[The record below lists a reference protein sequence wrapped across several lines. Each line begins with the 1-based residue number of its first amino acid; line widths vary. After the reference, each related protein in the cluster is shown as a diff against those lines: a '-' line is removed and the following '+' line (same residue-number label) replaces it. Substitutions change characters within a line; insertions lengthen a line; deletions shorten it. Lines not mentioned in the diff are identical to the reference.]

1 MKRMKK
7 WIAMLLAGGMTLGT
21 VGCAVAPPQ
30 VDNPHSSDS
39 EEKIAN
45 ADDSIEEYQA
55 LITSNQQGRTIALL
69 SGDIYNFADN
79 YTKFCGKDYAI
90 GDFKVDRYA
99 PKPLKLTWQNQ
110 REGALYYTVKIG
122 TDKSLSDA
130 DSYLVTE
137 NFVEIEY
144 LYAAKQY
151 YYQIYAHYENDE
163 VLKSRVFDF
172 RTADLPRTVH
182 IEGVSNTRDLGGRL
196 TVDGTHRVKQG
207 MIYRG
212 GEVDKSWGA
221 ITEEGKRVMV
231 HELGIKTDLDL
242 RDHIT
247 LTQSPIDASLNYVNV
262 SAPYYIGGDGINSAD
277 YKDAL
282 ITEVRTFANPD
293 NYPVYLHC
301 SLGRDRA
308 GTLAFLI
315 SALLGVGEL
324 DLYRDYE
331 MSFFSVN
338 GWADASQGAGK
349 FDELVPQAFTNLYNY
364 IKNYGNGTLAE
375 NTEAFMKN
383 YLGITQAEIDTIRN
397 VMLEEVS

>member
-1 MKRMKK
+1 MSKMKK
-7 WIAMLLAGGMTLGT
+7 WLATLLALGMVMG
-21 VGCAVAPPQ
+21 VASCAIAPPQ
-30 VDNPHSSDS
+30 MQHSDS
-39 EEKIAN
+39 EDKLAN
-45 ADDSIEEYQA
+45 ADNSLEEYQPQ
-55 LITSNQQGRTIALL
+55 ITSNQQGRTLALL
-69 SGDIYNFADN
+69 GGDIYNFAAN
-79 YTKFCGKDYAI
+79 YEKCCSEGFMI
-90 GDFKVDRYA
+90 GDFRTDRYA
-99 PKPLKLTWQNQ
+99 PKPVKLTWENQ
-110 REGALYYTVKIG
+110 REGALYYTVKVG
-122 TDKSLSDA
+122 LDKALTDA
-130 DSYLVTE
+130 DSYLVSE
-137 NFVEIEY
+137 ECVEIEY

-163 VLKSRVFDF
+163 VLKSRVFNF
-172 RTADLPRTVH
+172 RTADLPRTVF

-212 GEVDKSWGA
+212 GEVDANWGA
-221 ITEEGKRVMV
+221 ITKEGKRVMV

-247 LTQSPIDASLNYVNV
+247 LTQSPIDASLKYVNV
-262 SAPYYIGGDGINSAD
+262 SAPYYIGTHGITSAD

-293 NYPVYLHC
+293 NYPIYLHC

-315 SALLGVGEL
+315 SALLGVGEM

-338 GWADASQGAGK
+338 GWADAPQGTGK
-349 FDELVPQAFTNLYNY
+349 AREMVEGSFTSLYNY
-364 IKNYGNGTLAE
+364 IKNYSNGTLAE

-383 YLGITQAEIDTIRN
+383 YLGITQAEINTIRE
-397 VMLEEVS
+397 VMLEEV